1 VLLRKAAICT
11 GVLEPAARGSVL
23 PLSVSLG
30 KIMASGRIASRTTR
44 ADKRSIPG
52 AAVGS
57 RFRAAHAS
65 GGPWPALVKACFDQ
79 LTPLPPGATLGFLY
93 VTDALAGDL
102 ANILAVLRERTRIAN
117 WVGSVGLGI
126 CSPGRE
132 TYECPGLTVMVAA
145 LPVDDF
151 HVFSPVAGA
160 QQDFSPEVRS
170 WIARRR
176 PSVGVVHADP
186 RCTDIENAIASVSAR
201 SSAFLVGGV
210 TSARRFP
217 LQIAGR
223 TAEGGI
229 SGVLLTQDIVVAAGL
244 SQACSR
250 IGPVHSITEA
260 RDNVVVA
267 IDGRPALDV
276 LQDEIGELLSRDMR
290 KVPGLIFAGFPITDA
305 DSDEFLVRNLLAIDA
320 ERKRL
325 AVRRTVATGDR
336 ILFCRRDPQNAVTDL
351 KRMLH
356 DIRQQ
361 SGCVPQAALYFSCVM
376 RGANL
381 FGPESQELGLVRAA
395 LGDIPLVGFFANG
408 EISNSRLHEYTGA
421 LALFL

>member
-1 VLLRKAAICT
+1 
-11 GVLEPAARGSVL
+11 
-23 PLSVSLG
+23 
-30 KIMASGRIASRTTR
+30 MASARIASRSTR
-44 ADKRSIPG
+44 ADRRSMPG
-52 AAVGS
+52 AAVGA

-65 GGPWPALVKACFDQ
+65 GGPWPALVKACFEQ

-102 ANILAVLRERTRIAN
+102 ANILAFLRERTRIAD

-132 TYECPGLTVMVAA
+132 TYECPGLTVMIAA
-145 LPVDDF
+145 LPIDGF
-151 HVFSPVAGA
+151 RVFTPIAGA
-160 QQDFSPEVRS
+160 HQDFSAEIRS

-176 PSVGVVHADP
+176 PAVGVVHADP
-186 RCTDIENAIASVSAR
+186 RCTEIEDTAAAVSER

-223 TAEGGI
+223 TVEGGV
-229 SGVLLTQDIVVAAGL
+229 SGVLFAQDIVVAAGL

-260 RDNVVVA
+260 HDNVVVA

-276 LQDEIGELLSRDMR
+276 LKDEIGELLSRDTR
-290 KVPGLIFAGFPITDA
+290 KVPGLIFAGFPIA
-305 DSDEFLVRNLLAIDA
+305 GSDSDGFLVRNLLAIDA

-325 AVRRTVATGDR
+325 AVRRTMAPGDR

-351 KRMLH
+351 KRMLD
-356 DIRQQ
+356 DIKQQ
-361 SGCVPQAALYFSCVM
+361 SGCTPQAALYFSCVM

-381 FGPESQELGLVRAA
+381 FGPQSEELGLVRAA
-395 LGDIPLVGFFANG
+395 LGDIPLVGFFASG
-408 EISNSRLHEYTGA
+408 EISNSRLHEYTGV